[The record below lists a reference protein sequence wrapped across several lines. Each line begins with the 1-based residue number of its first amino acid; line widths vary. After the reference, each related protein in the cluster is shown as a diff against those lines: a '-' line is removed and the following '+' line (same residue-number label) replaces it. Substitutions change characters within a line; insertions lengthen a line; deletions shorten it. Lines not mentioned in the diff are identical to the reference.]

1 MSTSSVS
8 GGNMINVQGI
18 VSQLMA
24 IEQQPLT
31 AVRDRISAANVS
43 ISAMGDVRSKLDA
56 AYAAA
61 AAIDNSLM
69 LSGKTVTVADTSM
82 ARATV
87 TTAGQAGVGQIT
99 VANTQLAR
107 AQRTSFSGFS
117 SSSLAMGTGAG
128 SLQIVADPNSTLVS
142 SGATPFS
149 VSIDL
154 SGKTLADV
162 RDAINDH
169 ADLAGKVTASI
180 VNTGVGTN
188 PWLLQIT
195 GVGVGASATF
205 TATWSADQEVDG
217 VLTSTDGGATLG
229 ASPSKDLPGTGARTA
244 RNARAEINDVVVE
257 SENNSFTQ
265 AIPGLRLELLKEST
279 TGTSLSVTDN
289 RFELQGRMKQ
299 FASSITD
306 LLTKLRDLTK
316 PGTTDSK
323 PGALAGNSGMLS
335 LTSQL
340 LASYSQGIKLSEGR
354 AWLNSDGTEALD
366 ASGAPRNLSFSQL
379 GISMTREGTLSV
391 DESSLSAALSGDLGT
406 RLLLGFSSKIKETL
420 ATYRGSSGTVQ
431 STIQTMQSNLAGW
444 KSRESDL
451 QEKLQRTRT
460 SLLSRYASLDA
471 KLTQMSQMNASVSNA
486 LAGLKA

>member
-1 MSTSSVS
+1 
-8 GGNMINVQGI
+8 MINVQGI

-180 VNTGVGTN
+180 VNTG
-188 PWLLQIT
+188 
-195 GVGVGASATF
+195 
-205 TATWSADQEVDG
+205 
-217 VLTSTDGGATLG
+217 
-229 ASPSKDLPGTGARTA
+229 
-244 RNARAEINDVVVE
+244 
-257 SENNSFTQ
+257 
-265 AIPGLRLELLKEST
+265 
-279 TGTSLSVTDN
+279 
-289 RFELQGRMKQ
+289 
-299 FASSITD
+299 
-306 LLTKLRDLTK
+306 
-316 PGTTDSK
+316 
-323 PGALAGNSGMLS
+323 
-335 LTSQL
+335 
-340 LASYSQGIKLSEGR
+340 
-354 AWLNSDGTEALD
+354 
-366 ASGAPRNLSFSQL
+366 
-379 GISMTREGTLSV
+379 
-391 DESSLSAALSGDLGT
+391 
-406 RLLLGFSSKIKETL
+406 
-420 ATYRGSSGTVQ
+420 
-431 STIQTMQSNLAGW
+431 
-444 KSRESDL
+444 
-451 QEKLQRTRT
+451 
-460 SLLSRYASLDA
+460 
-471 KLTQMSQMNASVSNA
+471 
-486 LAGLKA
+486 